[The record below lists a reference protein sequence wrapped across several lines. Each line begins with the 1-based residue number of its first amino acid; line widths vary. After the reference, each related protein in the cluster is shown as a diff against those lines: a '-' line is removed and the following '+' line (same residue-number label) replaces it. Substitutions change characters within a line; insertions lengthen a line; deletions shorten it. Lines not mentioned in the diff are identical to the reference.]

1 MPNEPT
7 FLIWT
12 LVFIIAV
19 LLVVIVLVSV
29 SLGQIKREF
38 RSLNRTLDKLE
49 ARVGE
54 QERQM
59 AQVRSALE
67 RRGGGDLFAPIVEA
81 VRALRSRGALSAL
94 TLIGSHLFRSYLGR
108 RRQKSLPDDR
118 AT

>member
-1 MPNEPT
+1 MSNEPT

-12 LVFIIAV
+12 LVVLCAGLML
-19 LLVVIVLVSV
+19 LLVLVTS

-38 RSLNRTLDKLE
+38 RGLNKALDRLE

-67 RRGGGDLFAPIVEA
+67 SRGGGDLFAPLMDILRA
-81 VRALRSRGALSAL
+81 VRSRGALSAL
-94 TLIGSHLFRSYLGR
+94 TLIGSYLFRSYLGR
-108 RRQKSLPDDR
+108 RRQKSLPEDR
-118 AT
+118 DA